1 MEAILSITIILVFSF
16 LGIYMK
22 EFFIGLKPFVVPML
36 AFVMLSMGLT
46 MKAYDFMETL
56 KKPFRIFYAALL
68 QFTIMPF
75 LGYFLAKI
83 LSVNTEL
90 TVGTVLVGS
99 APGGTASNVITYLSK
114 GDLAYS
120 VSMTTFST
128 LISPILTPLLTYLLV
143 GKKVD
148 VPVMDM
154 LRDLIFIVVLPVAI
168 GIFIKRFLPS
178 TKAFEKVLPYMAIVA
193 IGIIIAVVLALNSER
208 LRDLSMQ
215 VFLLVSLHNLFG
227 FLLGYIFGLLAG
239 LDKVRAKTL
248 SIEVGIQNSGLAV
261 VLALKYFSPLS
272 ALPGA
277 LFSLVQNINGLL
289 LSALYRRL

>member
-1 MEAILSITIILVFSF
+1 MEALLSLTIILVFSF

-128 LISPILTPLLTYLLV
+128 LVSPIMTPLITYLLV
-143 GKKVD
+143 GRKVD
-148 VPVMDM
+148 VPVIDM
-154 LRDLIFIVVLPVAI
+154 LRDLIFIVVLPVAL
-168 GIFIKRFLPS
+168 GIFIKRFLLS

-208 LRDLSMQ
+208 LKDLSMQ
-215 VFLLVSLHNLFG
+215 VFLLVFLHNFFG

-261 VLALKYFSPLS
+261 ALALKYFSSLS

-277 LFSLVQNINGLL
+277 LFSLVQNVNGLL
-289 LSALYRRL
+289 LSALYRKL

>member
-1 MEAILSITIILVFSF
+1 
-16 LGIYMK
+16 
-22 EFFIGLKPFVVPML
+22 
-36 AFVMLSMGLT
+36 MGL
-46 MKAYDFMETL
+46 L
-56 KKPFRIFYAALL
+56 SPFRIAYGALL
-68 QFTIMPF
+68 QFSIMPF

-90 TVGTVLVGS
+90 TVGAVLVGS

-128 LISPILTPLLTYLLV
+128 LVSPIMTPLITYLLV
-143 GKKVD
+143 GRKVD
-148 VPVMDM
+148 VPVIDM
-154 LRDLIFIVVLPVAI
+154 LRDLIFIVVLPVAL
-168 GIFIKRFLPS
+168 GIFIKRFLLS

-208 LRDLSMQ
+208 LKDLSMQ
-215 VFLLVSLHNLFG
+215 VFLLVFLHNFFG

>member
-1 MEAILSITIILVFSF
+1 MEALLSLAIILIFSF
-16 LGIYMK
+16 LGLYTK
-22 EFFIGLKPFVVPML
+22 EFFINLKPFVVPVL

-46 MKAYDFMETL
+46 MQVDDLLQTL
-56 KKPFRIFYAALL
+56 KKPFRIAYGALL
-68 QFTIMPF
+68 QFSIMPF

-90 TVGTVLVGS
+90 TVGAVLVGS

-128 LISPILTPLLTYLLV
+128 LVSPIMTPLITYLLV
-143 GKKVD
+143 GRKVD
-148 VPVMDM
+148 VPVIDM
-154 LRDLIFIVVLPVAI
+154 LRDLIFIVVLPVAL
-168 GIFIKRFLPS
+168 GIFIKRFLLS

-208 LRDLSMQ
+208 LKDLSMQ
-215 VFLLVSLHNLFG
+215 VFLLVFLHNFFG

-261 VLALKYFSPLS
+261 ALALKYFSSLS

-277 LFSLVQNINGLL
+277 LFSLVQNVNGLL
-289 LSALYRRL
+289 LSALYRKL

>member
-1 MEAILSITIILVFSF
+1 MEALLSLAIILIFSF
-16 LGIYMK
+16 LGLYTK
-22 EFFIGLKPFVVPML
+22 EFFINLKPFVVPML

-46 MKAYDFMETL
+46 MQVDDLLQTL
-56 KKPFRIFYAALL
+56 KKPFRIAYGALL
-68 QFTIMPF
+68 QFSIMPF

-90 TVGTVLVGS
+90 TVGAVLVGS

-128 LISPILTPLLTYLLV
+128 LVSPIMTPLITYLLV
-143 GKKVD
+143 GRKVD
-148 VPVMDM
+148 VPVIDM
-154 LRDLIFIVVLPVAI
+154 LRDLIFIVVLPVAL
-168 GIFIKRFLPS
+168 GIFIKRFLLS

-208 LRDLSMQ
+208 LKDLSMQ
-215 VFLLVSLHNLFG
+215 VFLLVFLHNFFG

-261 VLALKYFSPLS
+261 ALALKYFSSLS
-272 ALPGA
+272 PLPGA
-277 LFSLVQNINGLL
+277 LFSLVQNVNGLL
-289 LSALYRRL
+289 LSALYRKL

>member
-1 MEAILSITIILVFSF
+1 MEAILSLAIILIFSF
-16 LGIYMK
+16 LGLYTK
-22 EFFIGLKPFVVPML
+22 EFFINLKPFVVPML

-46 MKAYDFMETL
+46 MQVDDLLQTL
-56 KKPFRIFYAALL
+56 KKPFRIAYGALL
-68 QFTIMPF
+68 QFSIMPF

-90 TVGTVLVGS
+90 TVGAVLVGS

-128 LISPILTPLLTYLLV
+128 LVSPIMTPLITYLLV
-143 GKKVD
+143 GRKVD
-148 VPVMDM
+148 VPVIDM
-154 LRDLIFIVVLPVAI
+154 LRDLIFIVVLPVAL
-168 GIFIKRFLPS
+168 GIFIKRFLLS

-208 LRDLSMQ
+208 LKDLSMQ
-215 VFLLVSLHNLFG
+215 VFLLVFLHNFFG

-261 VLALKYFSPLS
+261 ALALKYFSSLS

-277 LFSLVQNINGLL
+277 LFSLVQNVNGLL
-289 LSALYRRL
+289 LSALYRKL

>member
-1 MEAILSITIILVFSF
+1 MEALLSLAIILIFSF
-16 LGIYMK
+16 LGLYTK
-22 EFFIGLKPFVVPML
+22 EFFINLKPFVVPML

-46 MKAYDFMETL
+46 MQVDDLLQTL
-56 KKPFRIFYAALL
+56 KKPFRIAYGALL
-68 QFTIMPF
+68 QFSIMPF

-90 TVGTVLVGS
+90 TVGAVLVGS

-128 LISPILTPLLTYLLV
+128 LVSPIMTPLITYLLV
-143 GKKVD
+143 GRKVD
-148 VPVMDM
+148 VPVIDM
-154 LRDLIFIVVLPVAI
+154 LRDLIFIVVLPVAL
-168 GIFIKRFLPS
+168 GIFIKRFLLS

-208 LRDLSMQ
+208 LKDLSMQ
-215 VFLLVSLHNLFG
+215 VFLLVFLHNFFG

-239 LDKVRAKTL
+239 LDKVRAKDH
-248 SIEVGIQNSGLAV
+248 
-261 VLALKYFSPLS
+261 
-272 ALPGA
+272 
-277 LFSLVQNINGLL
+277 
-289 LSALYRRL
+289 R

>member
-1 MEAILSITIILVFSF
+1 MEALLSLAIILIFSF
-16 LGIYMK
+16 LGLYTK
-22 EFFIGLKPFVVPML
+22 EFFINLKPFVVPML

-46 MKAYDFMETL
+46 MQVDDLLQTL
-56 KKPFRIFYAALL
+56 KKPFRIAYGALL
-68 QFTIMPF
+68 QFSIMPF

-90 TVGTVLVGS
+90 TVGAVLVGS

-128 LISPILTPLLTYLLV
+128 LVSPIMTPLITYLLV
-143 GKKVD
+143 GRKVD
-148 VPVMDM
+148 VPVIDM
-154 LRDLIFIVVLPVAI
+154 LRDLIFIVVLPVAL
-168 GIFIKRFLPS
+168 GIFIKRFLLS

-208 LRDLSMQ
+208 LKDLSMQ
-215 VFLLVSLHNLFG
+215 VFLLVFLHNFFV

-261 VLALKYFSPLS
+261 ALALKYFSSLS

-277 LFSLVQNINGLL
+277 LFSLVQNVNGLL
-289 LSALYRRL
+289 LSALYRKL

>member
-1 MEAILSITIILVFSF
+1 MEALLSLAIILIFSF
-16 LGIYMK
+16 LGLYTK
-22 EFFIGLKPFVVPML
+22 EFFINLKPFVVPML

-46 MKAYDFMETL
+46 MQVDDLLQTL
-56 KKPFRIFYAALL
+56 KKPFRIAYGALL
-68 QFTIMPF
+68 QFSIMPF

-90 TVGTVLVGS
+90 TVGAVLVGS

-128 LISPILTPLLTYLLV
+128 LVSPIMTPLITYLLV
-143 GKKVD
+143 GRKVD
-148 VPVMDM
+148 VPVIDM
-154 LRDLIFIVVLPVAI
+154 LRDLIFIVVLPVAL
-168 GIFIKRFLPS
+168 GIFIKRFLLS

-208 LRDLSMQ
+208 LKDLSMQ
-215 VFLLVSLHNLFG
+215 VFLLVFLHNFFG

-248 SIEVGIQNSGLAV
+248 SIEIGIQNSGLAV
-261 VLALKYFSPLS
+261 ALALKYFSSLS

-277 LFSLVQNINGLL
+277 LFSLVQNVNGLL
-289 LSALYRRL
+289 LSALYRKL

>member
-1 MEAILSITIILVFSF
+1 
-16 LGIYMK
+16 
-22 EFFIGLKPFVVPML
+22 
-36 AFVMLSMGLT
+36 
-46 MKAYDFMETL
+46 
-56 KKPFRIFYAALL
+56 
-68 QFTIMPF
+68 
-75 LGYFLAKI
+75 
-83 LSVNTEL
+83 L

-128 LISPILTPLLTYLLV
+128 LVSPIMTPLITYLLV
-143 GKKVD
+143 GRKVD
-148 VPVMDM
+148 VPVIDM
-154 LRDLIFIVVLPVAI
+154 LRDLIFIVVLPVAL
-168 GIFIKRFLPS
+168 GIFIKRFLLS

-208 LRDLSMQ
+208 LKDLSMQ
-215 VFLLVSLHNLFG
+215 VFLLVFLHNFFG

-261 VLALKYFSPLS
+261 ALALKYFSSLS

-277 LFSLVQNINGLL
+277 LFSLVQNVNGLL
-289 LSALYRRL
+289 LSALYRKL

>member
-1 MEAILSITIILVFSF
+1 MEAILSLTIILVFSF

-46 MKAYDFMETL
+46 MQVDDLLQTL
-56 KKPFRIFYAALL
+56 KKPFRIAYGALL
-68 QFTIMPF
+68 QFSIMPF

-128 LISPILTPLLTYLLV
+128 LVSPIMTPLITYLLV
-143 GKKVD
+143 GRKVD
-148 VPVMDM
+148 VPVIDM
-154 LRDLIFIVVLPVAI
+154 LRDLIFIVVLPVAL
-168 GIFIKRFLPS
+168 GIFIKRFLLS

-208 LRDLSMQ
+208 LKDLSMQ
-215 VFLLVSLHNLFG
+215 VFLLVFLHNFFG

-261 VLALKYFSPLS
+261 ALALKYFSSLS

-277 LFSLVQNINGLL
+277 LFSLVQNVNGLL
-289 LSALYRRL
+289 LSALYRKL

>member
-1 MEAILSITIILVFSF
+1 MEALLSLAIILIFSF
-16 LGIYMK
+16 LGLYTK
-22 EFFIGLKPFVVPML
+22 EFFINLKPFVVPML

-46 MKAYDFMETL
+46 MQVDDLLQTL
-56 KKPFRIFYAALL
+56 KKPFRIAYGALL
-68 QFTIMPF
+68 QFSIMPF

-90 TVGTVLVGS
+90 TVGAVLVGS

-128 LISPILTPLLTYLLV
+128 LVSPIMTPLITYLLV
-143 GKKVD
+143 GRKVD
-148 VPVMDM
+148 VPVIDM
-154 LRDLIFIVVLPVAI
+154 LRDLIFIVVLPVAL
-168 GIFIKRFLPS
+168 GIFIKRFLLS

-208 LRDLSMQ
+208 LKDLSMQ
-215 VFLLVSLHNLFG
+215 VFLLVFLHNFFG

-261 VLALKYFSPLS
+261 VLALKYFSSLS

-277 LFSLVQNINGLL
+277 LFSLVQNVNGLL
-289 LSALYRRL
+289 LSALYRKL

>member
-1 MEAILSITIILVFSF
+1 MEAILSLVVILLFSF

-22 EFFIGLKPFVVPML
+22 EFFVGLKPFVVPML

-46 MKAYDFMETL
+46 MKADDFMETL

-68 QFTIMPF
+68 QFTIMPL
-75 LGYFLAKI
+75 LGYFLAQI
-83 LSVNTEL
+83 LRVNTEL
-90 TVGTVLVGS
+90 TVGAVLVGS
-99 APGGTASNVITYLSK
+99 VPGGTASNVITYLSK

-120 VSMTTFST
+120 VSMTSFST
-128 LISPILTPLLTYLLV
+128 LISPIMTPFLTYLLV

-148 VPVMDM
+148 VPVVDM
-154 LRDLIFIVVLPVAI
+154 FRDLLFVVVLPVMV
-168 GIFIKRFLPS
+168 GIFIKSLWPS
-178 TKAFEKVLPYMAIVA
+178 VKVFERILPYLAVA
-193 IGIIIAVVLALNSER
+193 TIGIIIAVVLALNSER
-208 LRDLSMQ
+208 LKDISME
-215 VFLLVSLHNLFG
+215 VLLLVLLHNLLG
-227 FLLGYIFGLLAG
+227 FLLGYLFALLVR
-239 LDKVRAKTL
+239 LDRVRAKTL

-277 LFSLVQNINGLL
+277 LFSLIQNVNGLL

>member
-1 MEAILSITIILVFSF
+1 MEALLSLAIILIFSF
-16 LGIYMK
+16 LGLYTK
-22 EFFIGLKPFVVPML
+22 EFFINLKPFVVPML

-46 MKAYDFMETL
+46 MQVDDLLQTL
-56 KKPFRIFYAALL
+56 KKPFRIAYGALL
-68 QFTIMPF
+68 QFSIMPF

-90 TVGTVLVGS
+90 TVGAVLVGS

-128 LISPILTPLLTYLLV
+128 LVSPIMTPLITYLLV
-143 GKKVD
+143 GRKVD
-148 VPVMDM
+148 VPVIDM
-154 LRDLIFIVVLPVAI
+154 LRDLIFIVVLPVAL
-168 GIFIKRFLPS
+168 GIFIKRFLLS

-208 LRDLSMQ
+208 LKDLSMQ
-215 VFLLVSLHNLFG
+215 VFLLVFLHNFFG

-239 LDKVRAKTL
+239 LDKVRAKNPINRGRHSKLWTRC
-248 SIEVGIQNSGLAV
+248 SACAK
-261 VLALKYFSPLS
+261 VLFIPFCSS
-272 ALPGA
+272 WS
-277 LFSLVQNINGLL
+277 SL
-289 LSALYRRL
+289 

>member
-1 MEAILSITIILVFSF
+1 MEALLSLAIILIFSF
-16 LGIYMK
+16 LGLYTK
-22 EFFIGLKPFVVPML
+22 EFFINLKPFVVPML

-46 MKAYDFMETL
+46 MQVDDLLQTL
-56 KKPFRIFYAALL
+56 KKPFRIAYGALL
-68 QFTIMPF
+68 QFSIMPF

-90 TVGTVLVGS
+90 TVGAVLVGS

-128 LISPILTPLLTYLLV
+128 LVSPIMTPLITYLLV
-143 GKKVD
+143 GRKVD
-148 VPVMDM
+148 VPVIDM
-154 LRDLIFIVVLPVAI
+154 LRDLIFIVVLPVAL
-168 GIFIKRFLPS
+168 GIFIKRFLIS

-208 LRDLSMQ
+208 LKDLSMQ
-215 VFLLVSLHNLFG
+215 VFLLVFLHNFFG

-261 VLALKYFSPLS
+261 ALALKYFSSLS

-277 LFSLVQNINGLL
+277 LFSLVQNVNGLL
-289 LSALYRRL
+289 LSALYRKL

>member
-1 MEAILSITIILVFSF
+1 MEALLSLAIILIFSF
-16 LGIYMK
+16 LGLYTK
-22 EFFIGLKPFVVPML
+22 EFFINLKPFVVPML

-46 MKAYDFMETL
+46 MQVDDLLQTL
-56 KKPFRIFYAALL
+56 KKPFRIAYGALL
-68 QFTIMPF
+68 QFSIMPF

-90 TVGTVLVGS
+90 TVGAVLVGS
-99 APGGTASNVITYLSK
+99 APGRTASNVITYLSK

-128 LISPILTPLLTYLLV
+128 LVSPIMTPLITYLLV
-143 GKKVD
+143 GRKVD
-148 VPVMDM
+148 VPVIDM
-154 LRDLIFIVVLPVAI
+154 LRDLIFIVVLPVAL
-168 GIFIKRFLPS
+168 GIFIKRFLLS

-208 LRDLSMQ
+208 LKDLSMQ
-215 VFLLVSLHNLFG
+215 VFLLVFLHNFFG

-261 VLALKYFSPLS
+261 ALALKYFSSLS

-277 LFSLVQNINGLL
+277 LFSLVQNVNGLL
-289 LSALYRRL
+289 LSALYRKL

>member
-1 MEAILSITIILVFSF
+1 MEAILSLTIILVFSF

-46 MKAYDFMETL
+46 MQVDDLLQTL
-56 KKPFRIFYAALL
+56 KKPFRIAYGALL
-68 QFTIMPF
+68 QFSIMPF

-90 TVGTVLVGS
+90 TVGAVLVGS

-128 LISPILTPLLTYLLV
+128 LVSPIMTPLITYLLV
-143 GKKVD
+143 GRKVD
-148 VPVMDM
+148 VPVIDM
-154 LRDLIFIVVLPVAI
+154 LRDLIFIVVLPVAL
-168 GIFIKRFLPS
+168 GIFIKRFLLS

-208 LRDLSMQ
+208 LKDLSMQ
-215 VFLLVSLHNLFG
+215 VFLLVFLHNFFG

-261 VLALKYFSPLS
+261 ALALKYFSSLS

-277 LFSLVQNINGLL
+277 LFSLVQNVNGLL
-289 LSALYRRL
+289 LSALYRKL

>member
-1 MEAILSITIILVFSF
+1 MEARLSLAIILMFSF
-16 LGIYMK
+16 LGLYTK
-22 EFFIGLKPFVVPML
+22 EFFINLKPFVVPML

-46 MKAYDFMETL
+46 MQVDDLLQTL
-56 KKPFRIFYAALL
+56 KKPFRIAYGALL
-68 QFTIMPF
+68 QFSIMPF

-90 TVGTVLVGS
+90 TVGAVLVGS

-128 LISPILTPLLTYLLV
+128 LVSPIMTPLITYLLV
-143 GKKVD
+143 GRKVD
-148 VPVMDM
+148 VPVIDM
-154 LRDLIFIVVLPVAI
+154 LRDLIFIVVLPVAL
-168 GIFIKRFLPS
+168 GIFIKRFLLS

-208 LRDLSMQ
+208 LKDLSMQ
-215 VFLLVSLHNLFG
+215 VFLLVFLHNFFG

-261 VLALKYFSPLS
+261 ALALKYFSSLS

-277 LFSLVQNINGLL
+277 LFSLVQNVNGLL
-289 LSALYRRL
+289 LSALYRKL